1 MLTLEGAIDFHVH
14 ADPELFGRIGD
25 AVEIARRCAAA
36 GMRAL
41 VFKAHHE
48 GTMTRAYFVNRQV
61 GNVQAFGGLV
71 LNDFVGG
78 INPTAVQAALD
89 MGARVIWAPTM
100 HSKHHEDTFG
110 RGTYGIKRQTH
121 EGTIARPGIQVLTAR
136 GELVPELVD
145 VLDRVRAKDAVFATA
160 HLAPPEIE
168 AIVRGYARGMKILI
182 NHPFFLPRTVPMAW
196 FADMAAHGAVL
207 EICANI
213 AQPMAFH
220 QGGGM
225 LLGQVADL
233 VTQAGVDQCIVAT
246 DAGQPYS
253 PWPDEELRAFVNCLF
268 DVGMDE
274 STIRRLVSENPARLL
289 GLD

>member
-61 GNVQAFGGLV
+61 GSVQAFGGLV

-121 EGTIARPGIQVLTAR
+121 RARSR
-136 GELVPELVD
+136 G
-145 VLDRVRAKDAVFATA
+145 
-160 HLAPPEIE
+160 
-168 AIVRGYARGMKILI
+168 
-182 NHPFFLPRTVPMAW
+182 
-196 FADMAAHGAVL
+196 
-207 EICANI
+207 
-213 AQPMAFH
+213 
-220 QGGGM
+220 
-225 LLGQVADL
+225 
-233 VTQAGVDQCIVAT
+233 
-246 DAGQPYS
+246 
-253 PWPDEELRAFVNCLF
+253 
-268 DVGMDE
+268 
-274 STIRRLVSENPARLL
+274 PASRC
-289 GLD
+289 

>member
-1 MLTLEGAIDFHVH
+1 MPLLPLEPF
-14 ADPELFGRIGD
+14 LFPD
-25 AVEIARRCAAA
+25 D
-36 GMRAL
+36 L
-41 VFKAHHE
+41 
-48 GTMTRAYFVNRQV
+48 
-61 GNVQAFGGLV
+61 L
-71 LNDFVGG
+71 
-78 INPTAVQAALD
+78 
-89 MGARVIWAPTM
+89 
-100 HSKHHEDTFG
+100 S
-110 RGTYGIKRQTH
+110 
-121 EGTIARPGIQVLTAR
+121 
-136 GELVPELVD
+136 GELGQGPVEGPGCWW
-145 VLDRVRAKDAVFATA
+145 VLHTRPRAEKS
-160 HLAPPEIE
+160 LA
-168 AIVRGYARGMKILI
+168 RSLLRR
-182 NHPFFLPRTVPMAW
+182 NHPFFLPRTVPTAW

-274 STIRRLVSENPARLL
+274 STIRRLVSEKPARLL

>member
-1 MLTLEGAIDFHVH
+1 VLSLEGAIDFHVH
-14 ADPELFGRIGD
+14 SDPELFGRIGD
-25 AVEIARRCAAA
+25 AVEIARRCEAA
-36 GMRAL
+36 GMRAV

-48 GTMTRAYFVNRQV
+48 GTMTRAYFANRQV
-61 GNVQAFGGLV
+61 AGFRAFGGLV

-110 RGTYGIKRQTH
+110 RGTYGIARQTH
-121 EGTIARPGIQVLTAR
+121 AGTIARPGIQVLAPD
-136 GELVPELVD
+136 GALVPDLED
-145 VLDRVRAKDAVFATA
+145 VLERVRSRDAVFATA
-160 HLAPPEIE
+160 HLAPAEIE
-168 AIVRGYARGMKILI
+168 AIVRRHGRRMKILV
-182 NHPFFLPRTVPMAW
+182 NHPFFLPRTVPVAW
-196 FADMAAHGAVL
+196 YAEMAAQGATL

-225 LLGQVADL
+225 LLRQVAEL
-233 VTQAGVDQCIVAT
+233 VREAGVARCIVAT

-253 PWPDEELRAFVNCLF
+253 PWPDEELRAFVNCLY
-268 DVGMDE
+268 DAGMDE
-274 STIRRLVSENPARLL
+274 ATIRRLTAENPARLL
-289 GLD
+289 GLE